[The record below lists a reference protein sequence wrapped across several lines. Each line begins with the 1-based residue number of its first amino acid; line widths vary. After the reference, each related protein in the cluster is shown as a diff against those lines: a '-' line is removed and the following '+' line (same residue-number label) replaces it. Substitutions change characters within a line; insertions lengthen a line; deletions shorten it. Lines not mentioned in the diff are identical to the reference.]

1 MRIAQTSIRRQIQDY
16 VKCIETHYTDIINKL
31 RGKIKRLTNDV
42 QKERGQKAMEKDK
55 RSELEEVLIEAVD
68 KTRLQ
73 IFKRRLQQDKNSRDK
88 KMIKKVQTLGSE
100 LQSAAGM
107 GLTAENS
114 EGFASIEPTLYKL
127 NEFINRKIKLSDFT
141 PADK

>member
-31 RGKIKRLTNDV
+31 RVKIKRLTNDV

-68 KTRLQ
+68 KTRL
-73 IFKRRLQQDKNSRDK
+73 
-88 KMIKKVQTLGSE
+88 
-100 LQSAAGM
+100 
-107 GLTAENS
+107 
-114 EGFASIEPTLYKL
+114 
-127 NEFINRKIKLSDFT
+127 
-141 PADK
+141 